1 MDRWHTGD
9 RSPTPQTV
17 GGGGWW
23 MEEAEA
29 GEVGSGPEPRALT
42 GAKLYAGGGVRLIR
56 AERRAR
62 ADSCWNGGG
71 GREKKFE

>member
-1 MDRWHTGD
+1 
-9 RSPTPQTV
+9 
-17 GGGGWW
+17 

-42 GAKLYAGGGVRLIR
+42 GAKLYAGGGGGRGCLIR

-62 ADSCWNGGG
+62 ADSC
-71 GREKKFE
+71 